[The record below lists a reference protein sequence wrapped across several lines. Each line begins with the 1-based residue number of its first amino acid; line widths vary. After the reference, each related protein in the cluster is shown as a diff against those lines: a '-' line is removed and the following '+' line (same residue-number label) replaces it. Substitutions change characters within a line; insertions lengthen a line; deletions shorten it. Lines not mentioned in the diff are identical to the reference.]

1 MNASES
7 NQPVRQFAAGAVGG
21 VWWYFLL
28 RGLLLAGAGVFLLLK
43 PDLSATV
50 FAQLLGALVL
60 IDGILA
66 VLAGIT
72 GHTES
77 RLWTIGRGLLMI
89 LVGLFVF
96 TRPALAAGLAIKT
109 VLYIIAPFVVFNGI
123 LEIVAAIR
131 NQGGASAE
139 KSTVLGGALS
149 VAFGLLLF
157 LAPVAFGITIVRI
170 IGIIAILIG
179 IILLFFASKFRKL
192 QNRIAG

>member
-1 MNASES
+1 MNTGS
-7 NQPVRQFAAGAVGG
+7 NQPVRQFAVNAAGA

-28 RGLLLAGAGVFLLLK
+28 RGLLLAGTGLFVLLK
-43 PDLSATV
+43 PDLSAKA

-60 IDGILA
+60 IDGVLA
-66 VLAGIT
+66 VLAGIM

-77 RLWTIGRGLLMI
+77 RLWTVGRGLLMI

-96 TRPALAAGLAIKT
+96 TQPALAAGIAIKT

-123 LEIVAAIR
+123 MEIVAAIR
-131 NQGGASAE
+131 DQAAVSAE
-139 KSTVLGGALS
+139 KSTVLGGALW

-157 LAPVAFGITIVRI
+157 LAPVSFGVMIVRI

-179 IILLFFASKFRKL
+179 LILLFFAVKFRKL

>member
-1 MNASES
+1 MNKSES
-7 NQPVRQFAAGAVGG
+7 NQPVRQFAASAVGAA
-21 VWWYFLL
+21 WWYFLL
-28 RGLLLAGAGVFLLLK
+28 RGLLLAGAGLFVLLK
-43 PDLSATV
+43 PDLSAKA

-66 VLAGIT
+66 VLAGIM
-72 GHTES
+72 GQTES

-96 TRPALAAGLAIKT
+96 TQPAFAAGLAIKT
-109 VLYIIAPFVVFNGI
+109 VLYIIAPFVIFNGI

-131 NQGGASAE
+131 DQGGASAE
-139 KSTVLGGALS
+139 KSTVLGGILS

-157 LAPVAFGITIVRI
+157 LAPIAFGVMIVRI

-179 IILLFFASKFRKL
+179 LILLFFASKMRKL